1 MTTNANTTTTAGQTT
16 EELEAALEEGAAP
29 ISEEGLELQRRY
41 HELSSMM
48 APYKSEQDAIKE
60 LLLGEM
66 AAKHVTV
73 LTFKGV
79 PVAEKILTTRT
90 KADLPGI
97 IAKYPEVETMFVS
110 QVPGTRFDA
119 KKVVL

>member
-1 MTTNANTTTTAGQTT
+1 MTTTANTTTQGQSK

-41 HELSSMM
+41 HELAGLM
-48 APYKSEQDAIKE
+48 APYKAEQDAIKE

-66 AAKHVTV
+66 ASKHVRI

-79 PVAEKILTTRT
+79 PVAEKINTTRT

-97 IAKYPEVETMFVS
+97 IAKYPEVKAIFITE
-110 QVPGTRFDA
+110 VPGHRFDA
-119 KKVVL
+119 KKVIL

>member
-1 MTTNANTTTTAGQTT
+1 MTTTANTTTTAGQSS

-41 HELSSMM
+41 HELAALM
-48 APYKSEQDAIKE
+48 APYKAEQEAIKE

-66 AAKHVTV
+66 ASKHVTI

-90 KADLPGI
+90 KTDLPGI
-97 IAKYPEVETMFVS
+97 IAKYPEVEALFVS
-110 QVPGTRFDA
+110 QTPGTRFDA
-119 KKVVL
+119 KKVVM

>member
-1 MTTNANTTTTAGQTT
+1 MDTKATTSTAGQSA
-16 EELEAALEEGAAP
+16 EELEAAFLEGAAP

-41 HELSSMM
+41 HELSSYM
-48 APYKSEQDAIKE
+48 APYKAEQDAIKE

-66 AAKHVTV
+66 ASKGVTK
-73 LTFKGV
+73 LTYKGV

-90 KADLPGI
+90 KADLEAI
-97 IAKYPEVETMFVS
+97 IAKYPEVKTMYIT
-110 QVPGTRFDA
+110 QVPGSRFDA

>member
-1 MTTNANTTTTAGQTT
+1 MTTTANTTTQGQST

-41 HELSSMM
+41 HELSALM
-48 APYKSEQDAIKE
+48 APYKAEQDAIKE

-66 AAKHVTV
+66 AAKHARI
-73 LTFKGV
+73 LTYKGV
-79 PVAEKILTTRT
+79 PVAEKINTTRT
-90 KADLPGI
+90 KTDLPGI
-97 IAKYPEVETMFVS
+97 LAKYPEVEAMFVS

-119 KKVVL
+119 KKVVF